1 MTVLS
6 STRVG
11 MMTGVVY
18 VSELKKRNSERDYV
32 YLETEYYYMS
42 LCVLIYIYIYVFLFL
57 ILYDH
62 LTNFTLHT

>member
-18 VSELKKRNSERDYV
+18 VSELKKRNSKRDYV

-42 LCVLIYIYIYVFLFL
+42 LCVLIYIYIYMYFSSSFYMT
-57 ILYDH
+57 I
-62 LTNFTLHT
+62 